1 MCDKN
6 ILPSKPYGIER
17 NGRIES
23 SVMMAVVV
31 AVVVDV
37 VAVAVVVDVVAVVV
51 DVAVAVDVGDV
62 DALPSH
68 FKAFSTERAIT
79 WLNDKGKAPAPR
91 SFCPDFREIRNVFGI
106 RDPKW
111 LHPSGFVS
119 VFSGG
124 LVSNSL

>member
-1 MCDKN
+1 
-6 ILPSKPYGIER
+6 
-17 NGRIES
+17 
-23 SVMMAVVV
+23 MMAVVV
-31 AVVVDV
+31 VVVV
-37 VAVAVVVDVVAVVV
+37 TIAVDDVAVVV
-51 DVAVAVDVGDV
+51 DVAVAVDVAVDVVAVAVDVGDI

-68 FKAFSTERAIT
+68 FKAFSADRAIT
-79 WLNDKGKAPAPR
+79 WLNDKGKASAPR